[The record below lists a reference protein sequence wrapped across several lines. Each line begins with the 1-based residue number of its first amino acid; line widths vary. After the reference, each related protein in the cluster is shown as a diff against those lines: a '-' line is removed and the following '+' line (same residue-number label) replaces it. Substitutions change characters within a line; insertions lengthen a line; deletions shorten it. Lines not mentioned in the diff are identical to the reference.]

1 MFFILCFHLILN
13 DSPYSP
19 KYEKKLKAF
28 HIYRLSVF
36 LFLLSFQAISAVS
49 SEMPSQR
56 HSPQK
61 ITSFMVSM
69 PMDNPERSVDLFDEH
84 EAHELVR
91 VGQFAEGDVLVG
103 AGQDGLAEAE
113 RAADD
118 EDDVAFA
125 GGAEFVDFVG
135 EFHRIVLFALDRHRE
150 DVALFRD
157 FGEDFFALFVLDHF
171 HLFIAQVFG
180 RFFVPDFD
188 DLQLAVA
195 AEPLCVFGD
204 ALLQIFLLQFSHRN
218 DFYVHCFSL
227 LFLLN
232 YYPMGTSAISQ
243 PSFF

>member
-1 MFFILCFHLILN
+1 
-13 DSPYSP
+13 
-19 KYEKKLKAF
+19 
-28 HIYRLSVF
+28 
-36 LFLLSFQAISAVS
+36 
-49 SEMPSQR
+49 
-56 HSPQK
+56 
-61 ITSFMVSM
+61 MVSM

-157 FGEDFFALFVLDHF
+157 FGEDFS
-171 HLFIAQVFG
+171 
-180 RFFVPDFD
+180 P
-188 DLQLAVA
+188 
-195 AEPLCVFGD
+195 
-204 ALLQIFLLQFSHRN
+204 S
-218 DFYVHCFSL
+218 
-227 LFLLN
+227 LFLIISISLSLKVSGAFSS
-232 YYPMGTSAISQ
+232 PTSMICSLQ
-243 PSFF
+243 

>member
-1 MFFILCFHLILN
+1 MN
-13 DSPYSP
+13 DP
-19 KYEKKLKAF
+19 E
-28 HIYRLSVF
+28 
-36 LFLLSFQAISAVS
+36 SA
-49 SEMPSQR
+49 
-56 HSPQK
+56 
-61 ITSFMVSM
+61 
-69 PMDNPERSVDLFDEH
+69 VDLFDEH

-113 RAADD
+113 RTTDD

-135 EFHRIVLFALDRHRE
+135 EFNRIVLLALDRHRE

-157 FGEDFFALFVLDHF
+157 FGEDFFALLVLDDF

-180 RFFVPDFD
+180 RFFVSDLD

-195 AEPLCVFGD
+195 AEPLRVFGD
-204 ALLQIFLLQFSHRN
+204 ALLQIFLLQFSNRD
-218 DFYVHCFSL
+218 DFYVHFFSL
-227 LFLLN
+227 LFLLI

-243 PSFF
+243 LSFCLTAC

>member
-1 MFFILCFHLILN
+1 MMALIMVLQKKPHL
-13 DSPYSP
+13 
-19 KYEKKLKAF
+19 
-28 HIYRLSVF
+28 
-36 LFLLSFQAISAVS
+36 
-49 SEMPSQR
+49 
-56 HSPQK
+56 
-61 ITSFMVSM
+61 FMISM

-91 VGQFAEGDVLVG
+91 VGQFAKGDVLVG

-135 EFHRIVLFALDRHRE
+135 EFHRIVLFSLDRHRE

-157 FGEDFFALFVLDHF
+157 FCEDLFTFFVLDDI
-171 HLFIAQVFG
+171 HLFIAQGFG
-180 RFFVPDFD
+180 RFFVGDFD
-188 DLQLAVA
+188 DLQLTVA
-195 AEPLCVFGD
+195 AEPLRVFGD
-204 ALLQIFLLQFSHRN
+204 ALLQIFFLQFSDRD

-227 LFLLN
+227 LFVLN

-243 PSFF
+243 PSFYLKAC

>member
-1 MFFILCFHLILN
+1 MYFYALMGVKSCKVVHTFKKPHL
-13 DSPYSP
+13 
-19 KYEKKLKAF
+19 F
-28 HIYRLSVF
+28 VVR
-36 LFLLSFQAISAVS
+36 
-49 SEMPSQR
+49 
-56 HSPQK
+56 
-61 ITSFMVSM
+61 M
-69 PMDNPERSVDLFDEH
+69 PMDNPEGAVYLLDKH

-195 AEPLCVFGD
+195 AQPLRVFGD
-204 ALLQIFLLQFSHRN
+204 ALLQILLLQFSDCD
-218 DFYVHCFSL
+218 DFYVHCISL

-232 YYPMGTSAISQ
+232 YYPMGTNAISQ
-243 PSFF
+243 PSFCLIVF

>member
-1 MFFILCFHLILN
+1 
-13 DSPYSP
+13 
-19 KYEKKLKAF
+19 
-28 HIYRLSVF
+28 
-36 LFLLSFQAISAVS
+36 
-49 SEMPSQR
+49 
-56 HSPQK
+56 
-61 ITSFMVSM
+61 MVSM
-69 PMDNPERSVDLFDEH
+69 PMDNPESAVDLFDEH

-91 VGQFAEGDVLVG
+91 VSQFAEGDVLVG
-103 AGQDGLAEAE
+103 AGQDGLAEAK

-118 EDDVAFA
+118 EDDIAFA

-135 EFHRIVLFALDRHRE
+135 EFNGVVLFALNRHRK
-150 DVALFRD
+150 DVALFWD
-157 FGEDFFALFVLDHF
+157 LGEDLFAFLVLDHF

-195 AEPLCVFGD
+195 AEPFRVFSD
-204 ALLQIFLLQFSHRN
+204 ALLQIFLLQLSHRN

-243 PSFF
+243 LSFF

>member
-1 MFFILCFHLILN
+1 MI
-13 DSPYSP
+13 
-19 KYEKKLKAF
+19 
-28 HIYRLSVF
+28 
-36 LFLLSFQAISAVS
+36 
-49 SEMPSQR
+49 
-56 HSPQK
+56 
-61 ITSFMVSM
+61 SM

-103 AGQDGLAEAE
+103 AGKDRLAEAE

-125 GGAEFVDFVG
+125 GGTEFVDFVG
-135 EFHRIVLFALDRHRE
+135 EFHRIVLFSLDRHRE

-157 FGEDFFALFVLDHF
+157 FCEDLFTFFVLDDI
-171 HLFIAQVFG
+171 HLFIAQGFG
-180 RFFVPDFD
+180 RFFVPDLD
-188 DLQLAVA
+188 DLQFAVA
-195 AEPLCVFGD
+195 AQPLRVFGD
-204 ALLQIFLLQFSHRN
+204 ALLQILLLQLSHRN

>member
-1 MFFILCFHLILN
+1 MVAFCLASLLPPQEYPHTTIPKKWRRIVTFECLKDHTHTTKTTPLSAHLPN
-13 DSPYSP
+13 
-19 KYEKKLKAF
+19 AN
-28 HIYRLSVF
+28 HQT
-36 LFLLSFQAISAVS
+36 LSFMI
-49 SEMPSQR
+49 
-56 HSPQK
+56 
-61 ITSFMVSM
+61 SM

-118 EDDVAFA
+118 EDDVAFSS
-125 GGAEFVDFVG
+125 GAEFVDFVG

>member
-1 MFFILCFHLILN
+1 MI
-13 DSPYSP
+13 
-19 KYEKKLKAF
+19 
-28 HIYRLSVF
+28 
-36 LFLLSFQAISAVS
+36 
-49 SEMPSQR
+49 
-56 HSPQK
+56 
-61 ITSFMVSM
+61 SM

-91 VGQFAEGDVLVG
+91 VGQFAEGDMLVG

-118 EDDVAFA
+118 EDDVAFSS
-125 GGAEFVDFVG
+125 GAEFVDFVG

-157 FGEDFFALFVLDHF
+157 FGEDLFAFFVLDQF

>member
-1 MFFILCFHLILN
+1 MQGKN
-13 DSPYSP
+13 KAESPS
-19 KYEKKLKAF
+19 LKAF
-28 HIYRLSVF
+28 RFFDSILFFKPF
-36 LFLLSFQAISAVS
+36 LHPAQECRPTAILLKK
-49 SEMPSQR
+49 M
-56 HSPQK
+56 
-61 ITSFMVSM
+61 TSFMIRM
-69 PMDNPERSVDLFDEH
+69 PMDNPESSVNLFDQH
-84 EAHELVR
+84 KPHELVR
-91 VGQFAEGDVLVG
+91 VGEFAKGNVLVG
-103 AGQDGLAEAE
+103 AGEDGLAEAE

-125 GGAEFVDFVG
+125 GGAEFVDFIG
-135 EFHRIVLFALDRHRE
+135 ELYGIVLLALDGHRE

-157 FGEDFFALFVLDHF
+157 FGEDLFAFFVLDQF

-243 PSFF
+243 PSFFNGFLTEIYL